1 MLRLCPRI
9 PNPNHVT
16 RSALYSVE
24 CELTRRRTTAF
35 NIEHRWRADTS
46 IRYRHDKDA
55 HFVDESGSKHPS
67 IDSPAAFE
75 HQRADAEA
83 RADLLQCERE
93 INIVLPGQHKRD
105 TALAQEREIL
115 VRDTLA
121 EDNDNVVAVDVVAF
135 PCESAT
141 RVDGDR
147 ER

>member
-35 NIEHRWRADTS
+35 NIEHRW
-46 IRYRHDKDA
+46 
-55 HFVDESGSKHPS
+55 
-67 IDSPAAFE
+67 
-75 HQRADAEA
+75 

-147 ER
+147 ERFVCTRRGKIFARFARVL